1 MSAVNGTIKPTLGL
15 CFCPGLEKNGRSLTK
30 WMNVGYA
37 RCSSFSF
44 YHPSETSL
52 ASVTAA
58 AGCCLQS
65 TGSDSLHSL
74 TYFPCSYPCP
84 VFHPVSNENFSRV
97 FGFNFPPVLSIHIS
111 LSHQHYPPWLLEL
124 SLRLGGWKVPQYS
137 SAKTGAERGSSPAA
151 GVLRTTGD
159 AWNCLPIEP
168 SVHCPHGDCCSIN
181 HILGCIR
188 FTLEQNNGS

>member
-1 MSAVNGTIKPTLGL
+1 MLLSWLREEWQIINKMNECRLSKMLILLLSPFRDKPGL
-15 CFCPGLEKNGRSLTK
+15 CHG
-30 WMNVGYA
+30 
-37 RCSSFSF
+37 CSRMLPPEHWFR
-44 YHPSETSL
+44 L
-52 ASVTAA
+52 APLSHV
-58 AGCCLQS
+58 
-65 TGSDSLHSL
+65 
-74 TYFPCSYPCP
+74 FPCSYPCP

-111 LSHQHYPPWLLEL
+111 LFHQHYPPWLLEL
-124 SLRLGGWKVPQYS
+124 SVRLGGWKVPQYS